1 MEKVLI
7 EELKALARRRMEKTL
22 HRISSK
28 DQGYNEVMEEVILLE
43 KQYETLNLEPD
54 TRGIIDKLME
64 GRDAVE
70 LETVSLAYLA
80 GIEDGILILKELDL
94 IEM

>member
-7 EELKALARRRMEKTL
+7 EELKILARKRMEKTL
-22 HRISSK
+22 HRISRK

-94 IEM
+94 IEI

>member
-80 GIEDGILILKELDL
+80 GIEDGILILKELEL